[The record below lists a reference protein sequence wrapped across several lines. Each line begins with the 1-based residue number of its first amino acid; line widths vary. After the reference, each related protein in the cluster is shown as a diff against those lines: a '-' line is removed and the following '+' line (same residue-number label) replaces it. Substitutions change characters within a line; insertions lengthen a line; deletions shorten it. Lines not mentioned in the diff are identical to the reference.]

1 MLKVGSLP
9 CCCQRVDLKNW
20 SPATDNGTPP
30 QTPKHPQTWKDWTP
44 RGLMSA
50 QLRPVIQ
57 RNLQYNK
64 HHSNTDKPTLML
76 SFDMFSNQSL
86 PFWRRSQASPR
97 NASTLAD
104 LSICS
109 ICQASL
115 EAPNRALKRR
125 VRQRLHKKLG
135 SMLTCEEPPWW
146 GHSAIVLMHSALGAM
161 MVVHWL
167 YLIIIY

>member
-1 MLKVGSLP
+1 MIVWLKVGSLP
-9 CCCQRVDLKNW
+9 CCCQYPTTN
-20 SPATDNGTPP
+20 P
-30 QTPKHPQTWKDWTP
+30 QTSHLK
-44 RGLMSA
+44 GLNTGLETGMNA

-86 PFWRRSQASPR
+86 PFWLRSQASPR

-104 LSICS
+104 LSICSICS

-135 SMLTCEEPPWW
+135 SMLTCEEPPW
-146 GHSAIVLMHSALGAM
+146 
-161 MVVHWL
+161 
-167 YLIIIY
+167 